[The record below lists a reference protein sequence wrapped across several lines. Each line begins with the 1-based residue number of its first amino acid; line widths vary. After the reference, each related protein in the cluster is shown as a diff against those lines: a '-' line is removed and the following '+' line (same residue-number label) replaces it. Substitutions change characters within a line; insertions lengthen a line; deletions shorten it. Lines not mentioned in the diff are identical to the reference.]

1 MRFAGDLIE
10 QYTEDSAVSPGKK
23 GLREIIE
30 MMQPNRAPYSF
41 DPSQLDMTVPEMRPG
56 PFYPGQDLMRDKHI
70 LFNPGSGVSYSPTG
84 TGDFAMQSS
93 ARNLREPFPMRQDI
107 NRPLDTIPTHPII
120 GPDGKDKFP
129 GFEIRSVMPRV

>member
-1 MRFAGDLIE
+1 MRFAGDFIE
-10 QYTEDSAVSPGKK
+10 RYTGDAQMSPG
-23 GLREIIE
+23 GIE
-30 MMQPNRAPYSF
+30 SRKSFERMQQ
-41 DPSQLDMTVPEMRPG
+41 DPAESSYTPGQTDYDYPEMRPG
-56 PFYPGQDLMRDKHI
+56 PYYPGQDVMQYQHI
-70 LFNPGSGVSYSPTG
+70 LTPASGFSYSPAG
-84 TGDFAMQSS
+84 AGDFAMQSS